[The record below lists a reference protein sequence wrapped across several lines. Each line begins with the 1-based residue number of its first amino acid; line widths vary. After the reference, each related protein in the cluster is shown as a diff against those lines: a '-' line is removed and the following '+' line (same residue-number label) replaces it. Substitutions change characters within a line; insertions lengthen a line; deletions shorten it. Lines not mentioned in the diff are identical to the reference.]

1 MGGAWPHAESS
12 KYQVIALSKNTTHL
26 WLNPPWPP
34 HVPPLPTP
42 APPRPHPTPT
52 HSMASWLRGSLLWA
66 LRRAV
71 SRERESK
78 GTDECQELWPPLP
91 PLPGRGPLGC
101 QSSLNSH
108 HPVPRTSWNGRW
120 GARHPGPP
128 PYPSQGRLRLWA
140 PTPAGEAAVWVVCL
154 VFKFAFLFSFSFFIL
169 FFFLS
174 FSFFLI
180 LRWESPEVQVPG
192 ARERGGKN
200 KMNNNE
206 KKKKITPPSVPKAR
220 LCPSKW

>member
-1 MGGAWPHAESS
+1 MSRVVATA
-12 KYQVIALSKNTTHL
+12 AT
-26 WLNPPWPP
+26 
-34 HVPPLPTP
+34 
-42 APPRPHPTPT
+42 A
-52 HSMASWLRGSLLWA
+52 A
-66 LRRAV
+66 
-71 SRERESK
+71 RERATRLPVLPE
-78 GTDECQELWPPLP
+78 LP
-91 PLPGRGPLGC
+91 PPGP
-101 QSSLNSH
+101 SH
-108 HPVPRTSWNGRW
+108 QLEWLSG
-120 GARHPGPP
+120 GRHPGPP
-128 PYPSQGRLRLWA
+128 PHPSQGRLRLWA
-140 PTPAGEAAVWVVCL
+140 LTPAGEVAVWVACL

-169 FFFLS
+169 FFLS